1 MIRLRVKTNLKS
13 VTDIHTAYDIIIIII
28 IKNLLTDNIN
38 YKSKTKSKTVTKS
51 KSK

>member
-13 VTDIHTAYDIIIIII
+13 VNDTHTAYDIIINII
-28 IKNLLTDNIN
+28 IKNLLTYN
-38 YKSKTKSKTVTKS
+38 YKYKTKSKTVTKS